1 MARTARPAHTPQPP
15 PAAACETRPKP
26 NREEPNQAIQ
36 GNRSPLPCLISSHND
51 IKCSLMKSEGSQA
64 ACCVQTSGGRALEL
78 TADVR
83 YPSAS
88 SPPGRQA
95 AGALSCVEAGALG
108 GSFPVAA
115 APPAFC
121 LHKLDLVQHIGLSGD

>member
-1 MARTARPAHTPQPP
+1 
-15 PAAACETRPKP
+15 
-26 NREEPNQAIQ
+26 
-36 GNRSPLPCLISSHND
+36 
-51 IKCSLMKSEGSQA
+51 MKSEGSRA
-64 ACCVQTSGGRALEL
+64 ACCVQTLGGRALEP
-78 TADVR
+78 TADVH

-88 SPPGRQA
+88 SRPA